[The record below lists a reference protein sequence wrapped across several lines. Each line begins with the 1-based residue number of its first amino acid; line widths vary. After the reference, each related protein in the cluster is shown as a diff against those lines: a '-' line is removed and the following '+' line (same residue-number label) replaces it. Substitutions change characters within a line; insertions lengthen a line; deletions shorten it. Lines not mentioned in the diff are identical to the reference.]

1 MQDTLTI
8 LFIEDDAAVR
18 LGSVQSFQLSG
29 LKVQAFEC
37 AEAALKHI
45 TLGFPGIV
53 ISDIR
58 LPGMDGMALLEQ
70 AMAIDPA
77 LPVILVTGQG
87 DIAMAVDAMRRGA
100 YDFIEKP
107 FAPDHLIGVARRAL
121 EKRHLTLEV
130 QALRQTLLQRDQIEA
145 RILGRSSAIERLRRM
160 ILELAGTDANVL
172 VLGETGTGKELVARS
187 LHDYGPRLAHHFAAL
202 NCAGIPELLFES
214 EVFGHEAGAFTSAI
228 KRRIGKIE
236 YAQRGTLFLDEIETM
251 PMSLQV
257 KLLRVLQER
266 KFERVGSNELLE
278 VDCRI
283 VAGTKANLLELAQQ
297 NQFRDDLYY
306 RLGVII
312 LEIPPLRERREDIPL
327 LFEHFLRLAAAA
339 YNRPVPMISSAQMRE
354 LMSRAWPG
362 NVRELRNVAERL
374 TLGMLERV
382 DEQADERV
390 DEGTNER
397 GGQPDTARS
406 LEEKLSGFERYLI
419 EQALRR
425 CAGRAA
431 LASEQLGIP
440 KKTLY
445 DKMRRLGISTEEFK

>member
-1 MQDTLTI
+1 MPDKLTI

-18 LGSVQSFQLSG
+18 LGSIQAFELSG
-29 LKVQAFEC
+29 LKVQPFER
-37 AEAALKHI
+37 AETALKQI
-45 TLGFPGIV
+45 TPGFAGIV
-53 ISDIR
+53 VSDIR
-58 LPGMDGMALLEQ
+58 LPGMDGMALLAQ
-70 AMAIDPA
+70 ARAIDPEV
-77 LPVILVTGQG
+77 PVILVTGHG

-107 FAPDHLIGVARRAL
+107 FSSEQLIEVARRAL
-121 EKRHLTLEV
+121 EKRHLTLEL

-145 RILGRSSAIERLRRM
+145 RILGRSSSIERLRRM

-187 LHDYGPRLAHHFAAL
+187 LHEYGPRRAHHFAAL

-266 KFERVGSNELLE
+266 TFERVGSNELLGM
-278 VDCRI
+278 DCRI
-283 VAGTKANLLELAQQ
+283 VAGTKANLLELAQHK
-297 NQFRDDLYY
+297 QFRDDLYY

-312 LEIPPLRERREDIPL
+312 LEIPPLRERREDIAL
-327 LFEHFLRLAAAA
+327 LFDHFVLQAAAA
-339 YNRPVPMISSAQMRE
+339 YNRPVPMVTPAHMRE
-354 LMSRAWPG
+354 LMARNWPG
-362 NVRELRNVAERL
+362 NVRELRNVAERF
-374 TLGMLERV
+374 TLGMLNRV
-382 DEQADERV
+382 DEP
-390 DEGTNER
+390 
-397 GGQPDTARS
+397 GGSSGDDAAGGGRP
-406 LEEKLSGFERYLI
+406 LEEQVNGFERYLI
-419 EQALRR
+419 EQALRS